1 MKKNLIN
8 RIESYFNFINEKLDQ
23 KVIIFIFFL
32 IVSTI
37 SWFLI
42 ALSQE
47 YSAFIRYPVR
57 YINFPPDK
65 ILVNDLPKY
74 FDLFVESYGKTILKY
89 RLRSS
94 RKRIIIN
101 VNSYPV
107 FKMPESD
114 SKYYILTNSARDKIS
129 NQISSDLRL
138 LEIKPDSIIFE
149 FAKSIT
155 KKIKVKPNI
164 DVELEKQ
171 FMLKSEI
178 LVYPDSIQVSGA
190 NNIIDTLKYISTKYQ
205 KFSKVDKTIQKNI
218 PLFPNKH
225 LSFSNN
231 KVLVTIL
238 VEQYTESEIIIPI
251 SVDNIPDSIVLK
263 LFPNAVEVVFNV
275 SLSNYNKIVPGLFEA
290 VVDYNSIYIDKTYQP
305 KFLDVTLERY
315 PSYIQSVRFK
325 PASVEYIIEKND

>member
-8 RIESYFNFINEKLDQ
+8 RIESYFKFIKEKLDQ

-47 YSAFIRYPVR
+47 YSAYIRYPVR
-57 YINFPPDK
+57 YINFPSDK

-74 FDLFVESYGKTILKY
+74 LDLFVESYGKTILKY

-94 RKRIIIN
+94 RKRIVIN
-101 VNSYPV
+101 VNSYPI
-107 FKMPESD
+107 FKISGSE
-114 SKYYILTNSARDKIS
+114 SKYYILTNSERDKIS

-138 LEIKPDSIIFE
+138 LEIKPDSVIFE
-149 FAKSIT
+149 FANAIT
-155 KKIKVKPNI
+155 KKIKVKPNVEI
-164 DVELEKQ
+164 ELEKQ

-178 LVYPDSIQVSGA
+178 LVDPDSIQVSGPS
-190 NNIIDTLKYISTKYQ
+190 NIIDTLKYIFTKYQ
-205 KFSKVDKTIQKNI
+205 KFSKVDGTIQKSF
-218 PLFPNKH
+218 PLLPNKH
-225 LSFSNN
+225 LSFSNR
-231 KVLVTIL
+231 KVLVTL
-238 VEQYTESEIIIPI
+238 MVEQYTESEITIPI

-263 LFPNAVEVVFNV
+263 LFPNSIEVLFKV
-275 SLSNYNKIVPGLFEA
+275 SLSDYNKVIPGLFEA
-290 VVDYNSIYIDKTYQP
+290 VVDYNNIYIDKNNQP
-305 KFLDVTLERY
+305 KFLNVTLERY

-325 PASVEYIIEKND
+325 PTSVEYIIEKND